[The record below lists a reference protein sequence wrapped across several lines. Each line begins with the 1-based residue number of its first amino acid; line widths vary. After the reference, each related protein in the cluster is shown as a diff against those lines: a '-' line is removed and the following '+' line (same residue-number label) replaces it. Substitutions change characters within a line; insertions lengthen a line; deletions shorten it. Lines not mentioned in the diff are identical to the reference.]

1 MTDWLLY
8 KHKAARLSVSTDVD
22 KKVSNQVV
30 IFVKGS
36 FFFPAFV
43 RLNVSFFTCYVHC
56 YFHLPLLL
64 YIFFFLDSMVVAL
77 CLDAQVEKEIAKL
90 CKC

>member
-1 MTDWLLY
+1 MLIKRFQT
-8 KHKAARLSVSTDVD
+8 KLSF
-22 KKVSNQVV
+22 
-30 IFVKGS
+30 FVKGS
-36 FFFPAFV
+36 FFPAFV
-43 RLNVSFFTCYVHC
+43 GLNVSFFTCYVHC

-64 YIFFFLDSMVVAL
+64 LLLLFLDSMVVAL

>member
-8 KHKAARLSVSTDVD
+8 KRKAARLSVSTDVD

-30 IFVKGS
+30 IFCER
-36 FFFPAFV
+36 FFFSSLRWFEC
-43 RLNVSFFTCYVHC
+43 FFLYLLC
-56 YFHLPLLL
+56 PLLL
-64 YIFFFLDSMVVAL
+64 SPSFIIIIFFFLDSMVVAL
-77 CLDAQVEKEIAKL
+77 CLDAQVEKETAKL

>member
-36 FFFPAFV
+36 FFPAFV
-43 RLNVSFFTCYVHC
+43 SLNVSFFTCYVHC

-64 YIFFFLDSMVVAL
+64 LFLDSMVVAL
-77 CLDAQVEKEIAKL
+77 CLDAQVEKKIAKL